1 MNKCIELSELISVY
15 ADGELASTDMRQVEE
30 HLAACKACSALLAF
44 YREISIASEE
54 SNVDAPKALCIGVM
68 NRIHGERANQAAGE
82 KKRKK
87 GLRLVLTRYAPIAAC
102 LVVMLL
108 VWQFW
113 GNMQNNRLDA
123 IAPAPAAEP
132 MPDMPEP
139 AAAAE
144 DAAYGFDVAPVPE
157 AADWDGFEDE
167 EEGELVRGMMPE
179 LMDAPNSIML
189 QDAERTEEEAEQIM
203 LFIENAAALVTFT
216 GNLPPFLAEYEPEA
230 FGSWRGWEM
239 VFEIPNDKVPALLA
253 EIGEREDLTIS
264 EHDNDSTY
272 TLVMF
277 SPD

>member
-15 ADGELASTDMRQVEE
+15 ADGELASSDMHLVEE
-30 HLAACKACSALLAF
+30 HLATCKACSALLAF

-68 NRIHGERANQAAGE
+68 NRIHGERANQAANE
-82 KKRKK
+82 KKRKR
-87 GLRLVLTRYAPIAAC
+87 GFRLILTRYAPIAAC

-113 GNMQNNRLDA
+113 GNMQGNRLDA
-123 IAPAPAAEP
+123 IAPAAAP
-132 MPDMPEP
+132 MPDMAEP
-139 AAAAE
+139 APASE
-144 DAAYGFDVAPVPE
+144 DATYGFDAAPAPE

-167 EEGELVRGMMPE
+167 EESNLVRGVMPE
-179 LMDAPNSIML
+179 LMDAPNDLML
-189 QDAERTEEEAEQIM
+189 QDVERTEEEAEQIM
-203 LFIENAAALVTFT
+203 LFIENAAALITFT
-216 GNLPPFLAEYEPEA
+216 GDLPQLLTEYEPEP
-230 FGSWRGWEM
+230 FGSWLGWEM

-253 EIGEREDLTIS
+253 EVGNREDLTIS

-277 SPD
+277 SHD